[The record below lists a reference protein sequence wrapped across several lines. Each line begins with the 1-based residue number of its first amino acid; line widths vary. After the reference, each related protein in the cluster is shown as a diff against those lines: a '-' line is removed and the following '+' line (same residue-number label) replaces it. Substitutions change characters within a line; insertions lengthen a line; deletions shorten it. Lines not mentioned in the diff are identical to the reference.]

1 MGTGRAPFPP
11 KLLDESGHL
20 AVLPNGGISSFPT
33 NMAMANPFCLR
44 QFALLRVR
52 FQRAVFRGYGV
63 QFINAP
69 LPAQRLGRGMPLL
82 SLSEQSTSPE
92 TCQAA
97 KGTALSLA
105 CKGSRKPASASGTP
119 ALGTFQCGWSDG
131 AGASSP

>member
-1 MGTGRAPFPP
+1 MGTRRAPFPP
-11 KLLDESGHL
+11 KLSDESDHCT
-20 AVLPNGGISSFPT
+20 VLPDNGDSSFPT
-33 NMAMANPFCLR
+33 NMTKTKPFCRR
-44 QFALLRVR
+44 QFALLRVH

-63 QFINAP
+63 QFINGP
-69 LPAQRLGRGMPLL
+69 VPAQRLGRGMPLL

-119 ALGTFQCGWSDG
+119 LLGTFQCGWSDG
-131 AGASSP
+131 VGARNP